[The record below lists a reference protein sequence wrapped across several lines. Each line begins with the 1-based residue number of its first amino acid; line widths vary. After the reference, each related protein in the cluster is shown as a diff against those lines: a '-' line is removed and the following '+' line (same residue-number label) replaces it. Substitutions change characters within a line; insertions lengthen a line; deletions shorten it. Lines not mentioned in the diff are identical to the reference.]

1 MFTVRYVDTPVRR
14 PRWRFNAATR
24 VTPRLSLGIEYNAVE
39 GEWSPTG
46 NWIAHTESEKWPL
59 VSFGTSSDRIGT
71 PEGNQAYFVTFA
83 KSVPGLKAAPYL
95 SVNYSE
101 FAKGFNFPFG
111 VNLAL
116 TEKLDLLAMNDGRK
130 SHLLLTLRQ
139 PDYNIS
145 LLYIWLKRPGI
156 SVSWGF

>member
-1 MFTVRYVDTPVRR
+1 MFTVRYVDTPIRR

-24 VTPRLSLGIEYNAVE
+24 VTPRLSLGVEYNAVE

-46 NWIAHTESEKWPL
+46 NWIACTETPNLPL

-71 PEGNQAYFVTFA
+71 PEGNQAYSVTFA
-83 KSVPGLKAAPYL
+83 KSIPGVKAAPYL

-101 FAKGFNFPFG
+101 FEKGFNFPFG
-111 VNLAL
+111 VNFSLA
-116 TEKLDLLAMNDGRK
+116 EKWDLLAMNDGRK
-130 SHLLLTLRQ
+130 SHLLLTFRQ
-139 PDYNIS
+139 PDYSIS